1 MVVDLRTVRFN
12 AGMLI
17 LALMMQGVSA
27 SSGFAQTLPQSQ
39 VINASHG
46 TSQPSPHPKQTIV
59 LRSEKGE
66 QPQEEQ
72 KVEKNLGASTFQAV
86 QAQLPAPIVS
96 RPDRLS
102 LLAQQLQSPESLS
115 RYMKK
120 NFTYRS
126 DSRNYGKDEFWQ
138 SAEEMMEQKVGD
150 CEDYAAFAK
159 AILDRLGF
167 ETTIISVYWATN
179 AHTVV
184 VFKTDGKL
192 GYFDLH
198 KLKTSRA
205 NSVAD
210 LAGDIHGG
218 WDYAALMRQ
227 QNRQGVISRKFQGE
241 IAKKTGVEI
250 LFKK

>member
-1 MVVDLRTVRFN
+1 MDLRTVRLN
-12 AGMLI
+12 AGILV
-17 LALMMQGVSA
+17 LALMLQSISA
-27 SSGFAQTLPQSQ
+27 SSGFAQTLPQNQ
-39 VINASHG
+39 VMPAA
-46 TSQPSPHPKQTIV
+46 SQPTPQPEQTIL
-59 LRSEKGE
+59 LRSEKNE
-66 QPQEEQ
+66 PPQAEQ
-72 KVEKNLGASTFQAV
+72 KDAKSLNAPAVELERV
-86 QAQLPAPIVS
+86 QLPAPTAR

-102 LLAQQLQSPESLS
+102 LLAQEIKDPEGLS
-115 RYMKK
+115 QYMKK

-138 SAEEMMEQKVGD
+138 SAEEMMGQKVGD

-159 AILDRLGF
+159 AILERLGF
-167 ETTIISVYWATN
+167 QTTIVSVYWNTN
-179 AHTVV
+179 AHTVA
-184 VFKTDGKL
+184 VFKADGKL

-205 NSVAD
+205 DSVAD

-227 QNRQGVISRKFQGE
+227 QNRQGVISRKFQGD
-241 IAKKTGVEI
+241 IAKRAHIEV